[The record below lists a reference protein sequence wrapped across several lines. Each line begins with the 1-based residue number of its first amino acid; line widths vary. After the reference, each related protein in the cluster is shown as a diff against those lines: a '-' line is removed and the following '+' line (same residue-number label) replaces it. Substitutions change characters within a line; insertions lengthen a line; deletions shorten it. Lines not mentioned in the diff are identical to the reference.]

1 MIAATPPARLGGATE
16 TENLVNI
23 TRQTLTTGWRVR
35 EVPREEMPVHNHLP
49 WLPAQV
55 PGSVHLDLMRAGV
68 IPDPLARLH
77 ERGVAWV
84 DESDWVYE
92 TTFAVDGPPPACAFL
107 KFHGLDTLAEVALN
121 DERLGQTQN
130 MFIPH
135 EFPVGGRLKTGENT
149 LRVTFR
155 SALRVGR
162 ERQAAWNADGNDTLS
177 YHWDNWAE
185 RAFVR
190 KAQYQYGWDWGP
202 VLRGCG
208 LWQPVEL
215 ITVPV
220 ARITDWKHSVEFTD
234 DNKAV
239 VTVTAEVERAP
250 GAEETP
256 LTAVVEI
263 GRVSRFERFDYFDDA
278 YDDALPEPA
287 SEVVPTGSNR
297 CTVTLTQNIENPRR
311 WFPNGHNPK
320 SHNMPALY
328 TLELSLYPEEPEDD
342 MDYVAFVV
350 GNIGLR
356 TVELIR
362 EPDADGKGE
371 SFKFR
376 INGTDTFIKGA
387 NWIPPDSFPSRLDND
402 IEHGLGYI
410 SNEITINL
418 VEAAHKA
425 GFNMLRVWGGGF
437 YESEHFYELCD
448 AYGILVWQDFP
459 YGCSYYPDTGGY
471 ADLARAEATAAVRRI
486 RNHPSLALWC
496 GNNENQ
502 MMFDGNWTGTRPPRL
517 LGDPLYHEILPA
529 VVAAED
535 PQTPYWPGSPWGG
548 PAGDCNSADFGD
560 CHNWD
565 VWHGRGD
572 WVHYAENDSRFCS
585 EFGFAASCGLGAWDE
600 CLAPSDR
607 SPHSPA
613 VRWHDKTRKG
623 YETYLGYIALHFPE
637 AQSLEDLVYFSQ
649 INQAEALKFGVE
661 HYRRRKGRCWGTL
674 FWQLND
680 CWPVQSWAVIDSTG
694 EPKAAYF
701 ACKKFYAPALL
712 SLVRDGERVQA
723 HLVSDLL
730 TPLSGTLTVTL
741 ATVDG
746 QPLSEETADASVAA
760 NAAAQVAS
768 FSLSAATGRER
779 EVYVSARFVSNDGA
793 QTAENVLLLCE
804 PKDLRRADP
813 GLTLT
818 VTDGGDSLTVTVR
831 AERFA
836 PYVWLRRTDNA
847 ALAGLGDN
855 FFHLRPGEARTLFV
869 AKAAGMDTA
878 DDLRGRLVVRT
889 L

>member
-1 MIAATPPARLGGATE
+1 
-16 TENLVNI
+16 VNI
-23 TRQTLTTGWRVR
+23 TTQQLTTGWRVR
-35 EVPREEMPVHNHLP
+35 EVPRTDTPSHNHLP

-55 PGSVHLDLMRAGV
+55 PGGVHLDLMRAGV
-68 IPDPLARLH
+68 IPDPLARMH
-77 ERGVAWV
+77 ERTVAWV

-92 TTFAVDGPPPACAFL
+92 TTFTVDDPPPACAFL
-107 KFHGLDTLAEVALN
+107 KFHGLDTLAEIALN
-121 DERLGQTQN
+121 DEVLGRTEN

-135 EFPVGGRLKTGENT
+135 EFPVGGKLKSRENT

-162 ERQAAWNADGNDTLS
+162 ERQAAWNAGGNDTLP

-250 GAEETP
+250 GQEETS

-263 GRVSRFERFDYFDDA
+263 GWVGRFERYDYFDDM
-278 YDDALPEPA
+278 YDDTLPEPA
-287 SEVVPTGSNR
+287 SEFVPTGSTR
-297 CTVTLTQNIENPRR
+297 STVTITQVIENPRR
-311 WFPNGHNPK
+311 WFPNGHNPE
-320 SHNMPALY
+320 SHNMPPLY
-328 TLELSLYPEEPEDD
+328 SLELTLYPEGPEDD
-342 MDYVAFVV
+342 MDYVAHT
-350 GNIGLR
+350 GGLIGLR
-356 TVELIR
+356 TVELVH
-362 EPDADGKGE
+362 EADTDGKGE
-371 SFKFR
+371 GFKFR
-376 INGTDTFIKGA
+376 VNGTDTFIKGA
-387 NWIPPDSFPSRLDND
+387 NWIPADSFPSRLDA
-402 IEHGLGYI
+402 ESGLGNI

-425 GFNMLRVWGGGF
+425 GFNMLRIWGGGF

-459 YGCSYYPDTGGY
+459 YGCSYYPDTGEY
-471 ADLARAEATAAVRRI
+471 ADLARVEATAAVKRI

-496 GNNENQ
+496 GNNENHT
-502 MMFDGNWTGTRPPRL
+502 MFEGNWTGTRPPRL
-517 LGDPLYHEILPA
+517 LGEHLYHEILPA
-529 VVAAED
+529 VVEAEN
-535 PQTPYWPGSPWGG
+535 PQTPYWPGSPYGG
-548 PAGDCNSADFGD
+548 SSGDSNSADFGD

-572 WVHYAENDSRFCS
+572 WVHYTENDSRFCS
-585 EFGFAASCGLGAWDE
+585 EFGFASSCGLGAWDQ
-600 CLAPSDR
+600 CLAPADR

-623 YETYLGYIALHFPE
+623 YDTYLGYIVLHFPE

-661 HYRRRKGRCWGTL
+661 HYRRRKGRNWGTL

-701 ACKKFYAPALL
+701 ACKKFYAPVLL
-712 SLVRDGERVQA
+712 SLVRDGERVEA

-730 TPLSGTLTVTL
+730 APLSGTLTFTL
-741 ATVDG
+741 ATLDG
-746 QPLSEETADASVAA
+746 ETLSEEAAEASVAA

-768 FSLSAATGRER
+768 FSLSAAAGRER
-779 EVYVSARFVSNDGA
+779 AVYVSARF
-793 QTAENVLLLCE
+793 TAEDGIVAENILLLCE
-804 PKDLRRADP
+804 PKDLQRADA
-813 GLTLT
+813 GLAVT
-818 VTDGGDSLTVTVR
+818 VVEDAEDCDALTVTVS
-831 AERFA
+831 AQRFA

-847 ALAGLGDN
+847 MLMGLEDN
-855 FFHLRPGEARTLFV
+855 FFHLRPGEARPLSV
-869 AKAAGMDTA
+869 AKTADLQTA
-878 DDLRGRLVVRT
+878 DDLRGRFVART
-889 L
+889 M